1 MDLDRLPDNVIENYV
16 SNMET
21 AELENHINNNHFNQ
35 RIRDIM
41 NFELDNRYRA
51 TRNKRRTTTI
61 RKIDRDNHK
70 PPRDPDSNNEG
81 TVGAGIKKKLV
92 KGSKEATDRMAF
104 LRSLRK
110 K

>member
-21 AELENHINNNHFNQ
+21 EEIENHIRNNDFTQ

-51 TRNKRRTTTI
+51 SRNKRRTTTI

-70 PPRDPDSNNEG
+70 PPRDPDSNDEG
-81 TVGAGIKKKLV
+81 TVGTGIKKKLIKV
-92 KGSKEATDRMAF
+92 
-104 LRSLRK
+104 RK
-110 K
+110 KQPIEWHF

>member
-1 MDLDRLPDNVIENYV
+1 MNLDRLPETAIENIV
-16 SNMET
+16 KFMET
-21 AELENHINNNHFNQ
+21 EELENHIRNNDFTQ

-51 TRNKRRTTTI
+51 SRNKRRTTTI

-70 PPRDPDSNNEG
+70 PPRDPDSNDEG
-81 TVGAGIKKKLV
+81 TVGTGIKKKLI